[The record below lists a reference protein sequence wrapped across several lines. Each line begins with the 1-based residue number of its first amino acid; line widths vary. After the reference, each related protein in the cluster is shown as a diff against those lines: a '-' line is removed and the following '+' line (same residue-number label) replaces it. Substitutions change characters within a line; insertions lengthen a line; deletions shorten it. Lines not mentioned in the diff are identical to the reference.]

1 MLVLNSQNLI
11 VPFPYKS
18 AHHSMIMYFATSG
31 LIDTSQDFFYGLTVE
46 ELEYFISVANKFDRV
61 AANASL
67 CELHAY
73 ATGILTPE
81 EYASWQSVCSS
92 HPNLETLTA
101 AYPDLNVDNKTF
113 VMPVRHPVDRMMSTY
128 FFVTD
133 GWGANLRG
141 FIGNNPEEQAAK
153 TLAAIGTRLYNTD
166 QAAYLPTSGTKQ
178 LFRLGSDF
186 HTNVAACIENLGGT
200 VSGEWHLN
208 NNATRERDYTTLLT
222 ATTIQDLETALAGDV
237 AVWNAAV

>member
-113 VMPVRHPVDRMMSTY
+113 VMPVRHPVDRMMSILTKRLIY
-128 FFVTD
+128 QR
-133 GWGANLRG
+133 L
-141 FIGNNPEEQAAK
+141 EQ
-153 TLAAIGTRLYNTD
+153 N
-166 QAAYLPTSGTKQ
+166 S
-178 LFRLGSDF
+178 FLG
-186 HTNVAACIENLGGT
+186 
-200 VSGEWHLN
+200 
-208 NNATRERDYTTLLT
+208 
-222 ATTIQDLETALAGDV
+222 
-237 AVWNAAV
+237 